1 MIFLFQRLFQR
12 TTHDPQSDYSELVD
26 DDHTNGQ
33 RRIKTIPAT
42 SSNSG
47 SVGYSRIPLVNKIR
61 TMPVRYQTAFL
72 SSLGFLIS
80 FGIRCNMGV
89 SVVAM
94 THNETEKFPNGTIK
108 SVRVGHFEDVF
119 FSKKCLIVACPI

>member
-1 MIFLFQRLFQR
+1 MLFFFQRLFQR
-12 TTHDPQSDYSELVD
+12 TTHNPQDYSELD
-26 DDHTNGQ
+26 EDNNSQ

-42 SSNSG
+42 ASKYGSS
-47 SVGYSRIPLVNKIR
+47 GYSRIPLVNKIK

-94 THNETEKFPNGTIK
+94 THNDTEKFPNGTVNVIK
-108 SVRVGHFEDVF
+108 VKFQKIKIFVL
-119 FSKKCLIVACPI
+119 K

>member
-1 MIFLFQRLFQR
+1 LLNRLFQR
-12 TTHDPQSDYSELVD
+12 QTADNQSDYAELVED
-26 DDHTNGQ
+26 GD
-33 RRIKTIPAT
+33 
-42 SSNSG
+42 G
-47 SVGYSRIPLVNKIR
+47 SVRGRFQHLRNTTSKYIPSRFRLMNSIR

-94 THNETEKFPNGTIK
+94 THNETEKFPNGTVKLIK
-108 SVRVGHFEDVF
+108 VEFRLN
-119 FSKKCLIVACPI
+119 SKFD

>member
-1 MIFLFQRLFQR
+1 
-12 TTHDPQSDYSELVD
+12 
-26 DDHTNGQ
+26 
-33 RRIKTIPAT
+33 
-42 SSNSG
+42 
-47 SVGYSRIPLVNKIR
+47 
-61 TMPVRYQTAFL
+61 MPVRYQTAFL

-108 SVRVGHFEDVF
+108 VLKVIKNKMIFSIFENF
-119 FSKKCLIVACPI
+119 INIIF

>member
-1 MIFLFQRLFQR
+1 MLSYFHRSNDDL
-12 TTHDPQSDYSELVD
+12 DYAELVED
-26 DDHTNGQ
+26 EDGIRS
-33 RRIKTIPAT
+33 RRLKTT
-42 SSNSG
+42 RHGSSN
-47 SVGYSRIPLVNKIR
+47 YIPSRFRWINSIKQ
-61 TMPVRYQTAFL
+61 MPVRYQTAFL

-108 SVRVGHFEDVF
+108 
-119 FSKKCLIVACPI
+119 LIKVTKRRDFRKN